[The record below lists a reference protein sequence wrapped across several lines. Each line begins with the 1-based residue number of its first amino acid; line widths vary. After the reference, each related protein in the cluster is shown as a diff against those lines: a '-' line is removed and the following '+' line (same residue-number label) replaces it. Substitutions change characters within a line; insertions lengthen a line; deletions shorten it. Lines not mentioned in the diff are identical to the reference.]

1 MITSSDQ
8 KKIINILFIA
18 AVGILVVNLVLD
30 KFFLDKNKGSDS
42 ELITTEIDST
52 FRSALFNL
60 GIHED
65 WIKKQKGE
73 KDPINLI
80 VRIPNDLP
88 IVLVLQEMN
97 NVFDT
102 NEVKINSV
110 EKKIGGSMTLN
121 FISSGKEKLK
131 ASLIYNNKIKRK
143 TARVGFI
150 LNRID
155 NDNETDSL
163 LLQYPEQFA
172 FMLIPSENSAEFVK
186 KILKNGKEYIIYL
199 NDQIDELKFKL
210 SDDYSALRLKNSI
223 REIVGT
229 FPQAVFFLI
238 DDKSSLFNS
247 KVYPMLKEEFEKR
260 KIRLIEE
267 SNFKNLSSTEKK
279 NSFEIFNNALDNLS
293 SGEDKVYI
301 ISAED
306 FLSLNPEII
315 KYRKLGYRFTNPSA
329 LLFN

>member
-1 MITSSDQ
+1 MITSFDQ

-18 AVGILVVNLVLD
+18 AVVILVVNLVLN
-30 KFFLDKNKGSDS
+30 KFFLDNNEKNI
-42 ELITTEIDST
+42 ELTTAEIDST
-52 FRSALFNL
+52 FRLALFNL
-60 GIHED
+60 GIHEE
-65 WIKKQKGE
+65 WIKKQKGNE
-73 KDPINLI
+73 NPVNLS

-110 EKKIGGSMTLN
+110 EKKIGGSTSLKL
-121 FISSGKEKLK
+121 ISGKEVRLN
-131 ASLIYNNKIKRK
+131 ANLVYNDKIRRK

-150 LNRID
+150 VNRTDID
-155 NDNETDSL
+155 TEYDSL
-163 LLQYPEQFA
+163 LLEYPEQFA
-172 FMLIPSENSAEFVK
+172 IMLIPSENSAKFVK
-186 KILKNGKEYIIYL
+186 KILKNGKEYIVYL
-199 NDQIDELKFKL
+199 NEIDELKYKL
-210 SDDYSALRLKNSI
+210 SDNYSPIRLKNSI

-238 DDKSSLFNS
+238 DDKSSLYNLN
-247 KVYPMLKEEFEKR
+247 VYPLLKEELEKR

-267 SNFKNLSSTEKK
+267 SSFKNLTSLEKE
-279 NSFEIFNNALDNLS
+279 NSFEIFNNALDNLNW
-293 SGEDKVYI
+293 GEDKVYI

-329 LLFN
+329 LLF

>member
-1 MITSSDQ
+1 MSKFFDQ

-18 AVGILVVNLVLD
+18 AVVILVVNLVLD
-30 KFFLDKNKGSDS
+30 KFFLEKNNEENS
-42 ELITTEIDST
+42 ELTTTEIDST
-52 FRSALFNL
+52 FRLALFNL

-65 WIKKQKGE
+65 WIKKQKGRE
-73 KDPINLI
+73 KPVNLS
-80 VRIPNDLP
+80 VRIPKDLP

-102 NEVKINSV
+102 NRVKINSV
-110 EKKIGGSMTLN
+110 EKKIGGSTTLN
-121 FISSGKEKLK
+121 LISGGEEKLK
-131 ASLIYNNKIKRK
+131 ASLIYNDKVKRK
-143 TARVGFI
+143 TVRIGFI
-150 LNRID
+150 VNRTDDDI
-155 NDNETDSL
+155 ETDSL
-163 LLQYPEQFA
+163 LFEYPEKFA

-186 KILKNGKEYIIYL
+186 KILKNEKEYIIYL

-210 SDDYSALRLKNSI
+210 SEDYSAVRLKNSI

-247 KVYPMLKEEFEKR
+247 NVYPLLREELEKR

-267 SNFKNLSSTEKK
+267 STFKNLSSLEKE
-279 NSFEIFNNALDNLS
+279 NSFEIFNNALDNLN

-301 ISAED
+301 ISTED
-306 FLSLNPEII
+306 FLALNPEII
-315 KYRKLGYRFTNPSA
+315 RYRKLGYRFTNPSA
-329 LLFN
+329 LLF